1 MIFENK
7 RKKDKKPLHETLKGK
22 ALLAML
28 AAGIAVTLFG
38 AARNIFG
45 NRDSG
50 DPEDPKAVLDMK
62 LKELVA
68 SLPEGTTVVPEF
80 IEEYNSTGAQQI
92 DYQIQMDSYLYDNAG
107 AGMEKNTSRE
117 MLHQIAVIKAGLK
130 TRLDSLRSQRRA
142 GPVADSLQYIR
153 LVRCTLPDGER
164 VNYRQRLSADL
175 EKYEC
180 TETWRSSR
188 DGEKPAERLW
198 KSVVDEFSE
207 MEEKDKNNNN

>member
-7 RKKDKKPLHETLKGK
+7 RKKDKKPMHETLKGRM
-22 ALLAML
+22 LLWML
-28 AAGIAVTLFG
+28 AAGIAVTLIG
-38 AARNIFG
+38 AAARLFG
-45 NRDSG
+45 DRDSADAG
-50 DPEDPKAVLDMK
+50 SPAAVLDSR
-62 LKELVA
+62 LEELRTA
-68 SLPEGTTVVPEF
+68 LPKGTAVSPEF
-80 IEEYNSTGAQQI
+80 IEEYNPTGPSQL
-92 DYQIQMDSYLYDNAG
+92 DYQIQMCSYLYENAG
-107 AGMEKNTSRE
+107 ADAKDA
-117 MLHQIAVIKAGLK
+117 LKA
-130 TRLDSLRSQRRA
+130 RLDSLRSQRRA

-180 TETWRSSR
+180 VETGRSSR